1 MTDDWQD
8 GPSTIERGEGYK
20 DTLCVP
26 TLPSHLACQA
36 TPLPNVGTCINTC
49 KRCPFSSQ
57 TATYLYKVSCFVSKY
72 MFTII

>member
-8 GPSTIERGEGYK
+8 GPSTIERGEDYK
-20 DTLCVP
+20 ETLCVP
-26 TLPSHLACQA
+26 TLPSHLACQV

-57 TATYLYKVSCFVSKY
+57 TATYFYKASCFVSKY